1 MTNRAHTFFSQE
13 TDSLQAGR
21 RAGENLVRQFAGERL
36 EAVLVYATINHQQ
49 PQVLRGLRAA
59 LGPQIPIVGC
69 SAQGVVAD
77 AELTE
82 AGFALAAM
90 GLGGQQ
96 LRCAV
101 AVEHE
106 FQNETRDK
114 GGALGR
120 RLRQQLGGEPKLVV
134 LLYDPLC
141 GADVEA
147 LLAGLRRQVDCPI
160 VGGAASQPWGPLVQT
175 FQYADDQVFS
185 HGVVALGLSGPFHT
199 AIGMCDGTAPTGIGV
214 TVTRARGPM
223 VLEIDGRQAVDVWRQ
238 ATGCERS
245 EVVNQDHNAAWAL
258 GVERRYSVGGVEQV
272 ARMMRCAFGF
282 DLDAGGVIFQAPI
295 PEGTR
300 VMFCHRTEK
309 NVLRGSEEMADGL
322 RARLAGRT
330 PWAVLGFECGAR
342 TYPFLGQASTLAEH
356 ATVRQIVAPQAP
368 WLGMMA
374 WGEIGPCGGEPGFH
388 NFTYPLVLLVEDEVE
403 PAAA

>member
-1 MTNRAHTFFSQE
+1 MANRAHTFFSVE
-13 TDSLQAGR
+13 TSSLQAGR
-21 RAGENLVRQFAGERL
+21 RAGESLMRQFAGQRPQ
-36 EAVLVYATINHQQ
+36 AVVVYATINHQQ
-49 PQVLRGLRAA
+49 PQVLQGLRAA
-59 LGPQIPIVGC
+59 VGPGIPIVGC

-77 AELTE
+77 GELTE

-90 GLGGQQ
+90 GLGGDQ
-96 LRCAV
+96 LGCAV

-106 FQNETRDK
+106 FQRDTHDK

-120 RLRQQLGGEPKLVV
+120 RLRQQLGREPKLVV

-147 LLAGLRRQVDCPI
+147 LLAGMRRQVACPI

-185 HGVVALGLSGPFHT
+185 HGVVALALDGPFR
-199 AIGMCDGTAPTGIGV
+199 AEIGMCHGTAPTGINV
-214 TVTRARGPM
+214 TVTRSQGPM

-258 GVERRYSVGGVEQV
+258 GVERRYWVDGPQGRTQEV
-272 ARMMRCAFGF
+272 AHMMRCAFGF
-282 DLDAGGVIFQAPI
+282 DLEAGGVIFQAPI
-295 PEGTR
+295 PAGTQ

-309 NVLRGSEEMADGL
+309 NVLQGSEEMAATLLG
-322 RARLAGRT
+322 RLAGRS

-342 TYPFLGQASTLAEH
+342 TYPFLGPANTAAEH
-356 ATVRQIVAPQAP
+356 ETLRGLVAPGAP

-388 NFTYPLVLLVEDEVE
+388 NFTYPLVVLVDD
-403 PAAA
+403 